1 MYKGKGHRKNRDS
14 RNADS
19 VVVEQLLN
27 KIEPFVIMN
36 GSFDRYVNLE
46 TMIKDNKMF
55 NKHSK
60 DMKNKNT
67 VLKQSAIATLATND
81 IYTCE
86 SNFDVLKHLFQNV
99 KENCVIKTDKKGKNG
114 KKDKICKKMTTH
126 EMNSMMEH
134 VKPSSATETLVF
146 QKYKIEFCDLITNNN
161 SVIKSLNLNPAK
173 TYEKLL
179 DKNTK
184 QKKTNN
190 YNFDTDLFF
199 VLMKIMKIN
208 FIYISHKC
216 SFVINDDFNDAYYI
230 IIGNTDSSLKQNSYL
245 NKCLFK
251 QYELSSLSSLLL
263 SNCYSVIAS
272 NEFVFNDVYMQI
284 VENTLVIDDLKKP
297 IKSITYYKVKD
308 LQTMALKL
316 GISINKSDGKAKT
329 KQLLYDA
336 ISNKIT
342 TSI

>member
-19 VVVEQLLN
+19 VVVEQILN
-27 KIEPFVIMN
+27 KIEPFVITN

-46 TMIKDNKMF
+46 TMIKDNKRF
-55 NKHSK
+55 NKHNK
-60 DMKNKNT
+60 YVKNKT
-67 VLKQSAIATLATND
+67 VVMKSSTIATLPLND
-81 IYTCE
+81 VYTCE

-99 KENCVIKTDKKGKNG
+99 KENCVIKTDKNG

-134 VKPSSATETLVF
+134 VKPSSATDTLVF
-146 QKYKIEFCDLITNNN
+146 QKYKIEFCDLVTNNN

-173 TYEKLL
+173 IYEKLL
-179 DKNTK
+179 DKNNK
-184 QKKTNN
+184 QNKTNN

-245 NKCLFK
+245 NKCVFK
-251 QYELSSLSSLLL
+251 QYELS

-272 NEFVFNDVYMQI
+272 NESVFNDVYMQI

-342 TSI
+342 TFI